1 MTQLVLWR
9 HGQTEYNR
17 AGRVQGR
24 DDVPLNEAGLGQ
36 AAAAAPELAALEPTG
51 IVCSPLA
58 RARGTAEAL
67 ARVTGLDVV
76 VEPDLIERSFGVWEG
91 LSGREIEA
99 GWPEAYRIWRDG
111 GDPEGV
117 GVETRAAVATRVGDA
132 LKGIA
137 ARAGKDACV
146 VVAAHAAATTLGAIG
161 LLGLDPSGWSGIR
174 SMDNCRHAVLRTA
187 GRAPGWMLVGWNL
200 GAAHQG

>member
-9 HGQTEYNR
+9 HGQTDYNR
-17 AGRVQGR
+17 EGRVQGR
-24 DDVPLNEAGLGQ
+24 DDVPLNEAGLAQ

-67 ARVTGLDVV
+67 ARVAGIDVV

-117 GVETRAAVATRVGDA
+117 GVETRAEVATRVGNA
-132 LKGIA
+132 LRGIA
-137 ARAGKDACV
+137 ARAGQDACL
-146 VVAAHAAATTLGAIG
+146 VVAAHAAATTLGAVG

-187 GRAPGWMLVGWNL
+187 GRKPGWMLVGWNL
-200 GAAHQG
+200 GSTHLG